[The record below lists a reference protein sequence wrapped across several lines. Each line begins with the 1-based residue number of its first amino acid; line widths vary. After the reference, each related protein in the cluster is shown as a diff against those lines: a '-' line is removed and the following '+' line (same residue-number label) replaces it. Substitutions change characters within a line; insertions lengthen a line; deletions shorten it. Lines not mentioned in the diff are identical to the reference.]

1 MNPSLRQLKA
11 FLHVARLRSFTL
23 AAEQLHITQ
32 AGLSST
38 IADLEAQL
46 GSRLFDRTTRSV
58 RLTAAGRALL
68 PAAEQS
74 VHALDGV
81 QASIG
86 RIEAQA
92 RQTLAVAASPIVAD
106 ALMPEVCSRMRTLHP
121 HVALRI
127 MDVDRREIPQLVEAG
142 EVDLGLG
149 VFYKATSTIELAPV
163 FCCELALLTSAGS
176 PVTPRHAGDATL
188 AWAELREVPLLGL
201 PADNALQQSVEAQLT
216 RIGRGNEARPT
227 YFNFHTLLGMVE
239 AGLGCAILPSF
250 VLAATHRRQIRVS
263 ALGGPAVPVDF
274 VQVNQKGR
282 ARAAMEPAFIDCL
295 REVMQRRCV
304 LPEARRKRPMLRKE
318 GSQKKAGRP

>member
-46 GSRLFDRTTRSV
+46 GARLFDRTTRSV
-58 RLTAAGRALL
+58 RLTTAGRALL

-106 ALMPEVCSRMRTLHP
+106 ALMPEVCSRMRKLHP

-127 MDVDRREIPQLVEAG
+127 MDVDRRLIPQLVEAG

-163 FCCELALLTSAGS
+163 FRCELAFLSPAAQRPPAGAS
-176 PVTPRHAGDATL
+176 HT
-188 AWAELREVPLLGL
+188 WADLREVPLLGL
-201 PADNALQQSVEAQLT
+201 PADNALQQSVEAQLS
-216 RIGRGNEARPT
+216 RIGRCNEARPT
-227 YFNFHTLLGMVE
+227 FFNFHTLLGMVE

-250 VLAATHRRQIRVS
+250 VLAATHRRLIHVS
-263 ALGGPAVPVDF
+263 TLTGPAVPVDF

-295 REVMQRRCV
+295 CEVMQKRCT
-304 LPEARRKRPMLRKE
+304 LPEAKGRKPVLRKE
-318 GSQKKAGRP
+318 KSQKKAGRP